1 MAPRVEELMSLAN
14 GQCAHR
20 WPGLGRCLELAI
32 TTRPVERGDVVYDVP
47 LCRDHAGFFDAAK
60 TREVAR

>member
-1 MAPRVEELMSLAN
+1 MSLAN

-20 WPGLGRCLELAI
+20 WPGMGRCLELAI

-47 LCRDHAGFFDAAK
+47 LCGDHAEFFDAARAQR
-60 TREVAR
+60 TRR